1 MLLRNFIY
9 TLRTQKTA
17 SALNILGLTI
27 ALAAFYVIASQVW
40 YAVTFNSP
48 IENSDR
54 IYIVSPDWNAGMEG
68 GPEWH
73 VNCPQPATRDA
84 VAACPDAELYTWFDS
99 SPHPEY
105 IWDMSDNGNYTKFN
119 YGSYCLST
127 DAIRMFGFKSI
138 EGDLTRISE
147 PNSVI
152 ISKSAAENMGCEVGD
167 PIWFNGG
174 KYFNEV
180 DSKTMMT
187 VVGIFEDFP
196 KNTFLYN
203 HHVFRDDRCIH
214 GQENNNWNYSAFVQ
228 LKEGADPDEFIRVWQ
243 RQYKTW
249 YLGMVKIWEEEDE
262 DDIYEEGDEKCP
274 VMLVPLDEMYFFPYF
289 EGTYYQT
296 GSKNST
302 IAMAAI
308 AILIMIIAFIN
319 FFNFY
324 MALVPSRMR
333 GVNINKVLGA
343 SLSQLRIR
351 LVLEAVLLTLLSFCL
366 CIVLLAFL
374 KDSTLSHY
382 VSCSLALKDN
392 IFILIV
398 IGILS
403 ALIACVSAIF
413 PAIYTTGA
421 NTSMSVKGGFAQSK
435 AGRAFRSFLVGLQ
448 FTISMALIIITSV
461 FFIQYRYM
469 VDYDLGFDTDDI
481 MYFSCSELA
490 PKSDLVIERLKEH
503 PDITAVTAAN
513 ANLFYSFNIWGREID
528 GRNVQLLAYA
538 VRWDFPQIM
547 GISVIEGEGFSGENT
562 DGYQIMFTGNT
573 MAAVR
578 SACEDGLFEE
588 YEVKGVIE
596 DIRLNSVGEND
607 TFTCLYTHP
616 RYQLSSFFVRT
627 TPQAEIRSVQDHIR
641 SVVAEL
647 EPRIDEPRIWD
658 LNEYAAIRYSEIR
671 KETTIIGIFA
681 LIAVI
686 ISLMGVFSIVMFETR
701 HKESEISIRKVY
713 GATVE
718 EIVRMFNRRY
728 TIIVALC
735 FLIATPTAWIICNR
749 WLQQFANRIPI
760 PLWVFPAVL
769 AVVLAITMTLVSL
782 RSLRAARTNPAEA
795 LKKE

>member
-1 MLLRNFIY
+1 MLLRNFTF
-9 TLRTQKTA
+9 TLKTQKTA
-17 SALNILGLTI
+17 SVLNIIGLAI
-27 ALAAFYVIASQVW
+27 SLAAFYVIASQVW
-40 YAVTFNSP
+40 YSVTFNSP

-68 GPEWH
+68 GPQWH
-73 VNCPQPATRDA
+73 EQCPQPATREA
-84 VAACPDAELYTWFDS
+84 VAASPDAELYTWFDS
-99 SPHPEY
+99 SPSPEY
-105 IWDMSDNGNYTKFN
+105 VWNQRGDGDYTKFN
-119 YGSYCLST
+119 YGCYSLST
-127 DAIRMFGFKSI
+127 DAVRMFGFKSVK
-138 EGDLTRISE
+138 GDLTMMSQ
-147 PNSVI
+147 PGSVI
-152 ISKSAAENMGCEVGD
+152 ISKTAAENMGCEIGD

-174 KYFNEV
+174 KYFNEM
-180 DSKTMMT
+180 DSKIMMT

-203 HHVFRDDRCIH
+203 HHVFLDDKCIY

-228 LKEGADPDEFIRVWQ
+228 LKEDADPDEFIKVWQ
-243 RQYKTW
+243 RQYENW
-249 YLGMVKIWEEEDE
+249 YFGMVKLWQEEYGDYS
-262 DDIYEEGDEKCP
+262 YEEGDEKRP
-274 VMLVPLDEMYFFPYF
+274 LMLIPLDEMFFFPDF
-289 EGTYYQT
+289 EGSYYQT
-296 GSKNST
+296 GSRNST

-343 SLSQLRIR
+343 SLAQLRIR
-351 LVLEAVLLTLLSFCL
+351 LILEAVMLTLISYSL
-366 CIVLLAFL
+366 CIVLLLFL
-374 KDSTLSHY
+374 KDTRLSHY

-392 IFILIV
+392 VFILIL
-398 IGILS
+398 IGIFS
-403 ALIACVSAIF
+403 VLIACVSALF
-413 PAIYTTGA
+413 PAIYATGA
-421 NTSMSVKGGFAQSK
+421 NISMSVKGGFAQSK
-435 AGRAFRSFLVGLQ
+435 AGRTFRSLLVGIQ
-448 FTISMALIIITSV
+448 FTVSMALIIITSV
-461 FFIQYRYM
+461 FFMQYRYM
-469 VDYDLGFDTDDI
+469 VDYDLGFDTEDV
-481 MYFSCSELA
+481 MYFSCIELA
-490 PKSDLVIERLKEH
+490 PKSDLVIEKLKQH

-562 DGYQIMFTGNT
+562 DASQIMFTGNT

-578 SACEDGLFEE
+578 SACEDGLFED

-616 RYQLSSFFVRT
+616 RYKLSSFFVRT
-627 TPQAEIRSVQDHIR
+627 APQAEIRSVQDHIR

-686 ISLMGVFSIVMFETR
+686 VSLMGVFSIVMFETR

-728 TIIVALC
+728 IIIIAVC
-735 FLIATPTAWIICNR
+735 FLIATPAAWIICNR
-749 WLQQFANRIPI
+749 WLEQFAHRIPI
-760 PLWVFPAVL
+760 PFWVFPAVL
-769 AVVLAITMTLVSL
+769 AGILALITTVVSL

>member
-40 YAVTFNSP
+40 YSVTFNSP

-54 IYIVSPDWNAGMEG
+54 IYIVSPDWNAGNDG

-147 PNSVI
+147 PSSVI
-152 ISKSAAENMGCEVGD
+152 ISKTAAEKMGCEVGD

-203 HHVFRDDRCIH
+203 HHVFRDDRCIQ
-214 GQENNNWNYSAFVQ
+214 GQENNNWNYSALVQ
-228 LKEGADPDEFIRVWQ
+228 IKEGADPDEFIRAWQ
-243 RQYKTW
+243 KQYETW
-249 YLGMVKIWEEEDE
+249 YFGMVKEWEEEYG

-274 VMLVPLDEMYFFPYF
+274 IMLVPLDKMYFFPYF

-343 SLSQLRIR
+343 SLIQLRIR
-351 LVLEAVLLTLLSFCL
+351 LVLEAVLLTLFSFCL
-366 CIVLLAFL
+366 CIVLIIFL
-374 KDSTLSHY
+374 KDSKLSHY
-382 VSCSLALKDN
+382 VSCSLALNDN
-392 IFILIV
+392 IFVLIV
-398 IGILS
+398 IGMLS
-403 ALIACVSAIF
+403 VLIACVSAIF

-421 NTSMSVKGGFAQSK
+421 NTSMSVKSGFAQSK
-435 AGRAFRSFLVGLQ
+435 AGRTFRSLLVGIQ
-448 FTISMALIIITSV
+448 FTVSMALIIITSV
-461 FFIQYRYM
+461 FFMQYRYM
-469 VDYDLGFDTDDI
+469 VDYDLGFDTEGV
-481 MYFSCSELA
+481 MYFSCRELA
-490 PKSDLVIERLKEH
+490 SKSDLVIEKLKQH
-503 PDITAVTAAN
+503 PDITAATAAN
-513 ANLFYSFNIWGREID
+513 ADLFYIFNIWGREID
-528 GRNVQLLAYA
+528 GRHVELFAYP
-538 VRWDFPQIM
+538 VRWDFPQVM
-547 GISVIEGEGFSGENT
+547 GIPVIEGDGFSGEDNA
-562 DGYQIMFTGNT
+562 GYQIMFTSNT
-573 MAAVR
+573 MGAVR
-578 SACEDGLFEE
+578 AACEDGYFEE
-588 YEVKGVIE
+588 YEVKGTIG
-596 DIRLNSVGEND
+596 DIRLNSVGED
-607 TFTCLYTHP
+607 EAFTCIYTHP
-616 RYQLSSFFVRT
+616 RYQLSSFLVRT
-627 TPQAEIRSVQDHIR
+627 TSQADVRSVQEHIR
-641 SVVAEL
+641 NVVNEL
-647 EPRIDEPRIWD
+647 EPRAEAPEICSLKEH
-658 LNEYAAIRYSEIR
+658 AAARYSEIR

-728 TIIVALC
+728 VIIVAVC
-735 FLIATPTAWIICNR
+735 FLIATPAAWIICSC

>member
-9 TLRTQKTA
+9 TLKTQKTA
-17 SALNILGLTI
+17 SILNILGLAI
-27 ALAAFYVIASQVW
+27 ALASFYVISSQVW
-40 YAVTFNSP
+40 YSVTFNFP

-68 GPEWH
+68 APQWH
-73 VNCPQPATRDA
+73 ENCPQPATRDA
-84 VAACPDAELYTWFDS
+84 VAASPDAELYTWFDS
-99 SPHPEY
+99 SPSPEY
-105 IWDMSDNGNYTKFN
+105 VWYQRGDGDYAKFN
-119 YGSYCLST
+119 YGCYSLST
-127 DAIRMFGFKSI
+127 NAIRMFGFKSI
-138 EGDLTRISE
+138 KGDLTRISE
-147 PNSVI
+147 AETVI
-152 ISKSAAENMGCEVGD
+152 ISRTAAETMGCEIGD

-174 KYFNEV
+174 KYFNEM
-180 DSKTMMT
+180 DSKIMKT

-203 HHVFRDDRCIH
+203 HHVFLDDRCVY

-228 LKEGADPDEFIRVWQ
+228 LREGTDPDEFIKVWQ
-243 RQYKTW
+243 RQYENW
-249 YLGMVKIWEEEDE
+249 YFGMVKLWQEEYGDYS
-262 DDIYEEGDEKCP
+262 YEEGDEKRP
-274 VMLVPLDEMYFFPYF
+274 LMLIPLDEMFFFPDF
-289 EGTYYQT
+289 EGSYYQT
-296 GSKNST
+296 GSRNST

-343 SLSQLRIR
+343 SLAQLRIR
-351 LVLEAVLLTLLSFCL
+351 LVLEAVMLTLISYSL
-366 CIVLLAFL
+366 CIVLLLFL
-374 KDSTLSHY
+374 KDTRLSHY

-392 IFILIV
+392 VFILIL
-398 IGILS
+398 IGIFS
-403 ALIACVSAIF
+403 VLIACVSAIF

-421 NTSMSVKGGFAQSK
+421 NTSISVKSGFAQSK
-435 AGRAFRSFLVGLQ
+435 AGRTFRSFLVGIQ
-448 FTISMALIIITSV
+448 FTVSMALIIITSV
-461 FFIQYRYM
+461 FFMQYRYM
-469 VDYDLGFDTDDI
+469 VDYDLGFDTEDI

-490 PKSDLVIERLKEH
+490 PKSDLVIEKLKQH

-578 SACEDGLFEE
+578 SACEDGIFED

-627 TPQAEIRSVQDHIR
+627 APQAEIRSVQDHIR

-686 ISLMGVFSIVMFETR
+686 VSLMGVFSIVMFETR

-728 TIIVALC
+728 VIIVFVC
-735 FLIATPTAWIICNR
+735 FLIATPAAWIICNR
-749 WLQQFANRIPI
+749 WLEQFAHRIPI
-760 PLWVFPAVL
+760 PFWVFPAVL
-769 AVVLAITMTLVSL
+769 AGILALITTVVSL
-782 RSLRAARTNPAEA
+782 RSLRAAGTNPAEA

>member
-1 MLLRNFIY
+1 MLIRNFIY

-27 ALAAFYVIASQVW
+27 ALAAFYVISSQLW
-40 YAVTFNSP
+40 YSVTFNSP
-48 IENSDR
+48 IQNSDR

-73 VNCPQPATRDA
+73 ENCPQPATRDA
-84 VAACPDAELYTWFDS
+84 VAASPDAELYTWFNS
-99 SPHPEY
+99 SPSPEY
-105 IWDMSDNGNYTKFN
+105 IWNRSADGDYMKFN
-119 YGSYCLST
+119 YGCYSLST
-127 DAIRMFGFKSI
+127 DAIRMFGFKSV
-138 EGDLTRISE
+138 EGDLSRMSE
-147 PNSVI
+147 PESVI
-152 ISKSAAENMGCEVGD
+152 ISRTASETIGCKVGD

-174 KYFNEV
+174 KYFNEI

-196 KNTFLYN
+196 RNTFLYG
-203 HHVFRDDRCIH
+203 HHVFRDDKCIY

-228 LKEGADPDEFIRVWQ
+228 LKEGANPDEFIKVWQ
-243 RQYKTW
+243 RQYESW
-249 YLGMVKIWEEEDE
+249 YFGMVKQWEEEYGE
-262 DDIYEEGDEKCP
+262 DIYEEGDEERP
-274 VMLVPLDEMYFFPYF
+274 LMLVPLNEMFFFPYF
-289 EGTYYQT
+289 EGTYYPT
-296 GSKNST
+296 GSWNST

-308 AILIMIIAFIN
+308 AILIMLIAFIN

-343 SLSQLRIR
+343 SLVQLRIR
-351 LVLEAVLLTLLSFCL
+351 LILEAVLLTMFSLCL
-366 CIVLLAFL
+366 CVVVIAFL
-374 KDSTLSHY
+374 KDSALSQY

-392 IFILIV
+392 IPLLIV
-398 IGILS
+398 MALMS
-403 ALIACVSAIF
+403 AMIACVSAIF

-421 NTSMSVKGGFAQSK
+421 NTSMSVKSGFAQSK
-435 AGRAFRSFLVGLQ
+435 AGRAFRSLLVGVQ
-448 FTISMALIIITSV
+448 FTISMILIIVTSV

-481 MYFSCSELA
+481 MYFSSSELST
-490 PKSDLVIERLKEH
+490 KSDLVIEKLKQH

-538 VRWDFPQIM
+538 VRWDFPQVM
-547 GISVIEGEGFSGENT
+547 GVSVIEGEGFSGEDT
-562 DGYQIMFTGNT
+562 AGYQIMFTEKT

-578 SACEDGLFEE
+578 PACDDGTFEE
-588 YEVKGVIE
+588 YDVKGIIG
-596 DIRLNSVGEND
+596 DIRLNSVCED
-607 TFTCLYTHP
+607 DAYTCLYTHP
-616 RYQLSSFFVRT
+616 KYRLSSFFVRT
-627 TPQAEIRSVQDHIR
+627 TPQADIGSVQEHIR
-641 SVVAEL
+641 NIVNEL
-647 EPRIDEPRIWD
+647 EPRIEAPDIFD
-658 LNEYAAIRYSEIR
+658 LKEYAAIRYSEIR
-671 KETTIIGIFA
+671 KETAIIGLFA

-718 EIVRMFNRRY
+718 EIIQMFNRRY
-728 TIIVALC
+728 IIIVAVC
-735 FLIATPTAWIICNR
+735 FLIATPAAWMICSR
-749 WLQQFANRIPI
+749 WLQQFAHRIPI
-760 PLWVFPAVL
+760 PFWVFPAVL
-769 AVVLAITMTLVSL
+769 AGVLAITITLVSL
-782 RSLRAARTNPAEA
+782 RSLSTACTNPAEA

>member
-40 YAVTFNSP
+40 YSVTFNSP

-54 IYIVSPDWNAGMEG
+54 IYIVSPDWNAGNDG

-228 LKEGADPDEFIRVWQ
+228 LKEGADPDEFIRAWQ
-243 RQYKTW
+243 KQYETW
-249 YLGMVKIWEEEDE
+249 YFGMVKEWEEEYG

-274 VMLVPLDEMYFFPYF
+274 IMLVPLDEMNFFPYF

-308 AILIMIIAFIN
+308 AILIIIIAFIN

-343 SLSQLRIR
+343 SLIQLRIR
-351 LVLEAVLLTLLSFCL
+351 LVLEAVLLTLISFCL
-366 CIVLLAFL
+366 CIVLIIFL
-374 KDSTLSHY
+374 KDSKLSHY
-382 VSCSLALKDN
+382 VSCSLALNDN
-392 IFILIV
+392 IFVLIV
-398 IGILS
+398 IGMLS
-403 ALIACVSAIF
+403 VLIACVSAIF

-421 NTSMSVKGGFAQSK
+421 NTSMSVKSGFAQSK
-435 AGRAFRSFLVGLQ
+435 AGRTFRSLLVGIQ
-448 FTISMALIIITSV
+448 FTVSMALIIITSV
-461 FFIQYRYM
+461 FFMQYRYM
-469 VDYDLGFDTDDI
+469 VDYDLGFDTEDV
-481 MYFSCSELA
+481 MYFSCRELA
-490 PKSDLVIERLKEH
+490 SKSDLVIEKLKQH
-503 PDITAVTAAN
+503 PDITAATAAN
-513 ANLFYSFNIWGREID
+513 ADLFYIFNIWGREID
-528 GRNVQLLAYA
+528 GRHVELFAYP
-538 VRWDFPQIM
+538 VRWDFPQVM
-547 GISVIEGEGFSGENT
+547 GIPVIEGDGFSGEDNA
-562 DGYQIMFTGNT
+562 GYQIMFTSNT
-573 MAAVR
+573 MGEVR
-578 SACEDGLFEE
+578 AACEDGYFEE
-588 YEVKGVIE
+588 YEVKGTIG
-596 DIRLNSVGEND
+596 DIRLNSVGED
-607 TFTCLYTHP
+607 EAFTCIYTHP
-616 RYQLSSFFVRT
+616 RYQLSSFLVRT
-627 TPQAEIRSVQDHIR
+627 TSQADVRSVQEHIR
-641 SVVAEL
+641 NVVNEL
-647 EPRIDEPRIWD
+647 EPRAEAPEIGSLKEH
-658 LNEYAAIRYSEIR
+658 AAARYSEIR

-728 TIIVALC
+728 VIIVAVC
-735 FLIATPTAWIICNR
+735 FLIATPAAWIICNR

>member
-9 TLRTQKTA
+9 TLKTQKTA
-17 SALNILGLTI
+17 SILNILGLAI
-27 ALAAFYVIASQVW
+27 ALASFYVISSQVW
-40 YAVTFNSP
+40 YSVTFNSP

-68 GPEWH
+68 GPQWH
-73 VNCPQPATRDA
+73 ENCPQPATRDA
-84 VAACPDAELYTWFDS
+84 VAASPDAELYTWFDS
-99 SPHPEY
+99 SPSPEY
-105 IWDMSDNGNYTKFN
+105 VWYQRGDGDYTKFN
-119 YGSYCLST
+119 YGCYSLST
-127 DAIRMFGFKSI
+127 DAVRMFGFKSVK
-138 EGDLTRISE
+138 GDLTMMSQ

-152 ISKSAAENMGCEVGD
+152 ISKTAAENMGCEIGD

-174 KYFNEV
+174 KYFNEM
-180 DSKTMMT
+180 DSKIMMT

-203 HHVFRDDRCIH
+203 HHVFLDDRCVY

-228 LKEGADPDEFIRVWQ
+228 LKEDADPDEFIKVWQ
-243 RQYKTW
+243 KQYETW
-249 YLGMVKIWEEEDE
+249 YFGLVKLWQEEYEDYS
-262 DDIYEEGDEKCP
+262 YEEGDEKRP
-274 VMLVPLDEMYFFPYF
+274 LMLIPLDEMFFFPDF
-289 EGTYYQT
+289 EGSYYQT
-296 GSKNST
+296 GSRNST

-343 SLSQLRIR
+343 SLVQLRSR
-351 LVLEAVLLTLLSFCL
+351 FVLEAVLLTLISFCL
-366 CIVLLAFL
+366 CIVLIIFL

-392 IFILIV
+392 VFVLILI
-398 IGILS
+398 GMLS
-403 ALIACVSAIF
+403 VLIACVSAIF

-421 NTSMSVKGGFAQSK
+421 NTSISVKSGFAQSK
-435 AGRAFRSFLVGLQ
+435 AGRTFRSLLVGIQ
-448 FTISMALIIITSV
+448 FTVSMALIIITSV
-461 FFIQYRYM
+461 FFMQYRYM
-469 VDYDLGFDTDDI
+469 VDYDLGFDTEDV
-481 MYFSCSELA
+481 MYFSCIELA
-490 PKSDLVIERLKEH
+490 PKSDLVIEKLKQH

-578 SACEDGLFEE
+578 SACEDGLFED

-627 TPQAEIRSVQDHIR
+627 APQAEIRSVQDHIR

-728 TIIVALC
+728 VIIVAVC
-735 FLIATPTAWIICNR
+735 FLIATPAAWIICNR
-749 WLQQFANRIPI
+749 WLQQFAHRIPI
-760 PLWVFPAVL
+760 PFWVFPAVL
-769 AVVLAITMTLVSL
+769 AGILALITTVVSL
-782 RSLRAARTNPAEA
+782 RSLRAAGTNPAEA

>member
-9 TLRTQKTA
+9 TLKTQKTA
-17 SALNILGLTI
+17 SILNILGLAI
-27 ALAAFYVIASQVW
+27 ALASFYVISSQVW
-40 YAVTFNSP
+40 YSVTFNSP

-68 GPEWH
+68 GPQWH
-73 VNCPQPATRDA
+73 ENCPQPATRDA
-84 VAACPDAELYTWFDS
+84 VAASPDAELYTWFDS
-99 SPHPEY
+99 SPSPEY
-105 IWDMSDNGNYTKFN
+105 VWYQRGDGDYTKFN
-119 YGSYCLST
+119 YGCYSLST
-127 DAIRMFGFKSI
+127 DAVRMFGFKSVK
-138 EGDLTRISE
+138 GDLTMMSQ

-152 ISKSAAENMGCEVGD
+152 ISKTAAENMGCEIGD

-174 KYFNEV
+174 KYFNEM
-180 DSKTMMT
+180 DSKIMKT

-203 HHVFRDDRCIH
+203 HHVFLDDRCVY

-228 LKEGADPDEFIRVWQ
+228 LKEDADPDEFIKVWQ
-243 RQYKTW
+243 KQYETW
-249 YLGMVKIWEEEDE
+249 YFGLVKLWQEEYEDYS
-262 DDIYEEGDEKCP
+262 YEEGDEKRP
-274 VMLVPLDEMYFFPYF
+274 LMLIPLDEMFFFPDF
-289 EGTYYQT
+289 EGSYYQT
-296 GSKNST
+296 GSRNST

-343 SLSQLRIR
+343 SLVQLRSR
-351 LVLEAVLLTLLSFCL
+351 FVLEAVLLTLISFCL
-366 CIVLLAFL
+366 CIVLIIFL

-392 IFILIV
+392 VFVLILI
-398 IGILS
+398 GMLS
-403 ALIACVSAIF
+403 VLIACVSAIF

-421 NTSMSVKGGFAQSK
+421 NTSISVKSGFAQSK
-435 AGRAFRSFLVGLQ
+435 AGRTFRSLLVGIQ
-448 FTISMALIIITSV
+448 FTVSMALIIITSV
-461 FFIQYRYM
+461 FFMQYRYM
-469 VDYDLGFDTDDI
+469 VDYDLGFDTEDV
-481 MYFSCSELA
+481 MYFSCIELA
-490 PKSDLVIERLKEH
+490 PKSDLVIEKLKQH

-578 SACEDGLFEE
+578 SACEDGLFED

-627 TPQAEIRSVQDHIR
+627 APQAEIRSVQDHIR

-728 TIIVALC
+728 VIIVAVC
-735 FLIATPTAWIICNR
+735 FLIATPAAWIICNR
-749 WLQQFANRIPI
+749 WLQQFAHRIPI
-760 PLWVFPAVL
+760 PFWVFPAVL
-769 AVVLAITMTLVSL
+769 AGILALITTVVSL
-782 RSLRAARTNPAEA
+782 RSLRAAGTNPAEA